1 MKARR
6 LALLLTL
13 LLAGCGDPVD
23 PATPGPSTRPAQSA
37 IAGPSSALPSADPAA
52 AAEIE
57 ALLGQ
62 MAAAVLAG
70 DQDGYLALVDRS
82 DPVFAVEHER
92 WAIDWSGRNPV
103 TAYAL
108 EVANLEQE
116 GDVANG
122 LLTVSWALDPERSAE
137 PPRTTTF
144 VARFTHGQS
153 GWQYAGEA
161 WASTEV
167 EHFVVRVAP
176 GLEDSLPGIVDVLPG
191 IFGDVTAAV
200 GYEPAGVLEIKLYA
214 DANAL
219 VANTLLSLPRISG
232 WNEPGEA
239 LKLVNRADGPPLAP
253 TIAHELT
260 HFTLFDRA
268 GTQRTRMPWWLDEG
282 IATFVAS
289 QMDGSSAGDRLAQV
303 VAWESEG
310 ALADWDDMTVFEETP
325 VELWEFVYPQGYA
338 MVAFVTER
346 FGADRRNDWLAAMA
360 TEMDIDAATPAEL
373 GRSFDR
379 LDAEFRD
386 WLADQR

>member
-1 MKARR
+1 MNVRR
-6 LALLLTL
+6 LALLLA
-13 LLAGCGDPVD
+13 LLAMSCVQPVT
-23 PATPGPSTRPAQSA
+23 PPSQGLATLPAQSSP
-37 IAGPSSALPSADPAA
+37 GSSSAVASGDPAA
-52 AAEIE
+52 GEIE
-57 ALLGQ
+57 ALLGR

-70 DQDGYLALVDRS
+70 DRDSYQALVDRS

-92 WAIDWSGRNPV
+92 WAVDWADRNPV
-103 TAYAL
+103 TAYTL
-108 EVANLEQE
+108 DLANVRRD
-116 GDVANG
+116 GDSATG
-122 LLTVSWALDPERSAE
+122 LLTVHWALDPGSSAE

-144 VARFTHGQS
+144 LARFTQGAA
-153 GWQYAGEA
+153 GWRYAGEV

-167 EHFVVRVAP
+167 PHFVVRVAP
-176 GLEDSLPGIVDVLPG
+176 GLEDTVPAIADVLPG
-191 IFGDVTAAV
+191 IFGDVTSAL

-214 DANAL
+214 DADAL

-239 LKLVNRADGPPLAP
+239 LKLVYRPDGPPLTP

-282 IATFVAS
+282 IATFVAA
-289 QMDGSSAGDRLAQV
+289 QVDASSAEGRLAQV
-303 VAWESEG
+303 VRWESEG
-310 ALADWDDMTVFEETP
+310 ALADWQDMAVFEETP

-360 TEMDIDAATPAEL
+360 TEMDIEDATPAEL

-379 LDAEFRD
+379 LAAEFRD
-386 WLADQR
+386 WLAAQR

>member
-1 MKARR
+1 MKIRR
-6 LALLLTL
+6 LALLCVL
-13 LLAGCGDPVD
+13 LAAGCGSPVI
-23 PATPGPSTRPAQSA
+23 PATPSSPTLPAQSA
-37 IAGPSSALPSADPAA
+37 PGPSSVAPSVDPAV
-52 AAEIE
+52 AEIQ

-70 DQDGYLALVDRS
+70 DRDGYLALVDQA

-103 TAYAL
+103 TAYSL
-108 EVANLEQE
+108 ELADVQRD
-116 GDVANG
+116 GDSATG
-122 LLTVSWALDPERSAE
+122 LLTVEWALDPSLSSE

-144 VARFTHGQS
+144 LARFSHGSS
-153 GWQYAGEA
+153 GWRYAGEA

-167 EHFVVRVAP
+167 PHFVVRVAP
-176 GLEDSLPGIVDVLPG
+176 GLEGTVPGIVDVLPG
-191 IFGDVTAAV
+191 IFGDVTTAV
-200 GYEPAGVLEIKLYA
+200 GYEPAGALEIKLYA

-289 QMDGSSAGDRLAQV
+289 QMDGSNAEAGLGQV

-310 ALADWDDMTVFEETP
+310 ALAPWEDMAVFEETP

-346 FGADRRNDWLAAMA
+346 FGAERRNDWLAAMA

-373 GRSFDR
+373 GRSFDE

-386 WLADQR
+386 WLAAQR